1 LTHIRLDAKQLI
13 LLCIGKISSRNLP
26 KISRYCDVGCGRVPR
41 PILHAGVPT
50 KAQAGL
56 LFLIAHEDAPT
67 TKALAER
74 IGTTPSAVTQL
85 IDGLIKERLVIR
97 TEDETD
103 RRKVRLS
110 LSDEGKRRL
119 KEMKKIHLE
128 AITKLS
134 STLSES
140 ELDQLHLLLKKM
152 VEPTN

>member
-1 LTHIRLDAKQLI
+1 MHREDLLTKLAEDVA
-13 LLCIGKISSRNLP
+13 LLRRRMWTCTPANP
-26 KISRYCDVGCGRVPR
+26 P
-41 PILHAGVPT
+41 PGVPT

-134 STLSES
+134 SSLSET
-140 ELDQLHLLLKKM
+140 ELDQLHTLLKKM